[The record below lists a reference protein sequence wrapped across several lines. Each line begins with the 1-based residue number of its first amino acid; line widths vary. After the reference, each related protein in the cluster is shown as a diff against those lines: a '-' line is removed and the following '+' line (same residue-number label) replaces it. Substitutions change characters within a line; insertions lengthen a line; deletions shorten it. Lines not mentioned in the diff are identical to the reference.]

1 MQSGPNDS
9 CLFPLCRWLRMT
21 FLGVQRPNRRRLAV
35 VGVLAGSLFVSVN
48 PAAAHDT
55 HVVESGDTLS
65 EIAQDTGTSVVS
77 LMAEN
82 DLSSP
87 DRLRVGQELSIPH
100 RDGSSAPVAAAT
112 PAAAPSTTVHVV
124 TAGETLGHIA
134 QRHGV
139 SSAELASVNNISNPN
154 RIREGQKLTVPG
166 SNAATAVSASS
177 YPNLPDRLMSM
188 PERRALIPF
197 FEEWSAANGLP
208 VDLVMAVAWQESGW
222 NSEAVSFKG
231 AVGVGQIMPAT
242 GAWIA
247 SDLIGRPELDRTIA
261 EDNIRMSARYLRWLI
276 DYLGDEDLALAGYYQ
291 GPGAVMSGI
300 MYEDT
305 VQYVANVQAHRQF
318 FISS

>member
-1 MQSGPNDS
+1 
-9 CLFPLCRWLRMT
+9 MT
-21 FLGVQRPNRRRLAV
+21 FPGVQRPNRRRLAV
-35 VGVLAGSLFVSVN
+35 VGILAGSLFMSAN

-65 EIAQDTGTSVVS
+65 EIAQDTGTSVAG

-87 DRLRVGQELSIPH
+87 DRLRVGQRLSIPH
-100 RDGSSAPVAAAT
+100 ADDPSSPIAAAT
-112 PAAAPSTTVHVV
+112 PAAAPSSTIHVV
-124 TAGETLGHIA
+124 AAGETLGHIA
-134 QRHGV
+134 QRLGV
-139 SSAELASVNNISNPN
+139 SSADLASANNISNPN
-154 RIREGQKLTVPG
+154 RIREGQELTVPAG
-166 SNAATAVSASS
+166 SSAVVAVSD

-197 FEEWSAANGLP
+197 FEEWSAANGLS

-247 SDLIGRPELDRTIA
+247 ADLIGRPELDRTIA

-291 GPGAVMSGI
+291 GPGAVMAGI

-318 FISS
+318 FIAS